1 MPARRTLLLPLLLGA
16 CSPVDALNALA
27 PREGQTQHFGIAYA
41 AGPRH
46 TLDIYAPANA
56 DGPAPVVV
64 FFYGGHWDSG
74 DRTQYRFVGAALAAE
89 GIVTVIPDYRVYPEV
104 RFPAFME
111 DGARAIAWTRA
122 NAASFGGDR
131 NRIAL
136 MGHSAGAQIAT
147 LLALDPRYLRAA
159 GADPARDIA
168 AVVGLAGPYDFL
180 PLHDDELKVIFGPE
194 QAWKQSQPIDFV
206 SASAPP
212 MLLAAGA
219 DDDVVDPG
227 NTLRLAAALRNAGAE
242 ATDIIYPGIGHSKL
256 IGAMARPFT
265 FLAPVR
271 RDVQRFV
278 AAAPSREI

>member
-27 PREGQTQHFGIAYA
+27 PRAGQTQRTGIAYA

-46 TLDIYAPANA
+46 TLDIYAPVNA
-56 DGPAPVVV
+56 DGTAPVVV

-74 DRTQYRFVGAALAAE
+74 DRAKYRFVGAALAAQ
-89 GIVTVIPDYRVYPEV
+89 GIVTVVPDYRVYPEV

-111 DGARAIAWTRA
+111 DGAQAVAWTRA

-278 AAAPSREI
+278 AAAPSRET